1 MKNNNRIVIISPFAT
16 EDEAARKRHIL
27 YARRCVRDAL
37 LRGEFPFASHL
48 LYTQSGILDDDIP
61 AERQQGIAAGHA
73 WMKVADRIAIYTDY
87 GESGGMLADIAYAE
101 HLKIPIAK
109 RSIGK

>member
-1 MKNNNRIVIISPFAT
+1 MKNNNLVIIISPFAG
-16 EDEAARKRHIL
+16 DESTKKKHVL

-37 LRGEFPFASHL
+37 LQGEFPFAYHL
-48 LYTQSGILDDDIP
+48 LYTQTGILNDDI
-61 AERQQGIAAGHA
+61 AEERQQGIAAGHA
-73 WMKVADRIAIYTDY
+73 WMKAANLVAVYTDY

-101 HLKIPIAK
+101 HLKIDVIK